1 MREQLLAAIEKRTAQ
16 VVVIGL
22 GYVGLPVACLFAD
35 VGFSVIGLDLDSD
48 KVSKISRGICPIEG
62 KEPELPELLTRVVK
76 EGKLGVTNDYSICKE
91 SQIVLIAVETP
102 VDPSTHKP
110 AYQALKSA
118 LTDLGK
124 NFSPGTLVIVE
135 STIAPGTMSEL
146 VQPILEKNS
155 GLQVNQDFYLVNC
168 PERVMPGKLLKNMRS
183 IPRVVGGSNKE
194 AANLA
199 IRFYKYVVNADLDPV
214 DCITAE
220 IVKTVENTYRDV
232 QIAFANEVAL
242 IYEEM
247 GADAWQV
254 RKLVNKSPGH
264 YMLFPGSG
272 VGGHCIPKDPWL
284 LIANV
289 KRGIKPRLIPTAR
302 EINEY
307 MPIHVANLTI
317 EALEQAGVKIS
328 ESRVAVLGYSYL
340 ENTDDTRNSPSA
352 VLVSKLKELG
362 VEIRIHDP
370 FVKDYQGELKNIIR
384 ECDAMIIMVAHD
396 EYHELNLNNLRD
408 LMSHP
413 ILIDGR
419 NVFDPIIV
427 KSMGWLYWGVGI
439 TNI

>member
-1 MREQLLAAIEKRTAQ
+1 MREQLLAAIENKTAK

-48 KVSKISRGICPIEG
+48 KISKISRGICPIEG
-62 KEPELPELLTRVVK
+62 KEPELPELLARVVK
-76 EGKLGVTNDYSICKE
+76 DGNLEVTTDYRVCKQ
-91 SQIVLIAVETP
+91 SQIILIAVETP
-102 VDPSTHKP
+102 VNPNTHKP
-110 AYQALKSA
+110 TYQALRAA

-124 NFSPGTLVIVE
+124 NLSQNTLVIVE
-135 STIAPGTMSEL
+135 STIAPGTMSKL
-146 VQPILEKNS
+146 VQPILENHS
-155 GLQVNQDFYLVNC
+155 GLQVDKDFYLVNC
-168 PERVMPGKLLKNMRS
+168 PERVMPGKLLRNMRTIS
-183 IPRVVGGSNKE
+183 RVVGGSSLE

-199 IRFYKYVVNADLDPV
+199 IKFYKHVVSADLDPV

-242 IYEEM
+242 ICEEM

-264 YMLFPGSG
+264 YMLFPGAG

-284 LIANV
+284 LIANT
-289 KRGIKPRLIPTAR
+289 KGIKPRLIPTAR
-302 EINEY
+302 DINEY

-317 EALEQAGVKIS
+317 AALKQVGVKIS

-340 ENTDDTRNSPSA
+340 ENTDDSRNSPSI

-370 FVKDYQGELKNIIR
+370 FVKAYQGDLKKIIQ

-396 EYHELNLNNLRD
+396 EYRELDLSILRD
-408 LMSHP
+408 LMSYP

-419 NVFDPIIV
+419 HLFDPIIV
-427 KSMGWLYWGVGI
+427 ESMGWVYWGVGI
-439 TNI
+439 ANI